1 MLSICKNFIFLFFI
15 LFLGLNTIP
24 VIAGEADSKKTRTVK
39 SEKAPIPRIA
49 IINLQ
54 KLMQESTAAQSLR
67 KQVENVATKT
77 RDLIAKKEDEMRDAQ
92 RELAK
97 QKTVLAKDAFE
108 KKKQAWEKKVKLLN
122 DDVENRKEGI
132 ERASD
137 AAVLKIQKEIAS
149 ILDKITER
157 KKVNVVLRTD
167 QVMQY
172 SPNLDVTAEVL
183 TELNNNLKDIKLDM
197 KAGLKNKKKEKTPA
211 PKD

>member
-1 MLSICKNFIFLFFI
+1 
-15 LFLGLNTIP
+15 LNTIP
-24 VIAGEADSKKTRTVK
+24 VVAGEADSKKTRAVK
-39 SEKAPIPRIA
+39 SEKVPIPRVA

-54 KLMQESTAAQSLR
+54 KLMQASTAAQSLR
-67 KQVENVATKT
+67 KQVENIATKT

-108 KKKQAWEKKVKLLN
+108 KKKQAWEKKVTLLN
-122 DDVENRKEGI
+122 DDVESRKEGI
-132 ERASD
+132 ARASD

-183 TELNNNLKDIKLDM
+183 TELNNNLKDVKLDM
-197 KAGLKNKKKEKTPA
+197 KAGLKKKKKEKTPV

>member
-1 MLSICKNFIFLFFI
+1 MLRIYKSFIFPFLI
-15 LFLGLNTIP
+15 LFLCVNVVP
-24 VIAGEADSKKTRTVK
+24 VIAGEGESQKTRATK
-39 SEKAPIPRIA
+39 KAPIPRIG

-67 KQVENVATKT
+67 KQVEAVATKT
-77 RDLIAKKEDEMRDAQ
+77 RDSIAKKEDDMRDAQ

-108 KKKQAWEKKVKLLN
+108 KKKKAWEEKVKSLS
-122 DDVENRKEGI
+122 DDVENRKENI

-137 AAVLKIQKEIAS
+137 VAVLKIQREIAS
-149 ILDKITER
+149 ILDNVTEKRKI
-157 KKVNVVLRTD
+157 NVVLRTD

-172 SPNLDVTAEVL
+172 SPNLDVTSEVL
-183 TELNNNLKDIKLDM
+183 TQLNNNLKDVKLDM
-197 KAGLKNKKKEKTPA
+197 KVGSKKKKEKAPA

>member
-1 MLSICKNFIFLFFI
+1 M
-15 LFLGLNTIP
+15 NTIP
-24 VIAGEADSKKTRTVK
+24 VTAGEADSKKTRTVK

-49 IINLQ
+49 IIDLQ
-54 KLMQESTAAQSLR
+54 KLMQASTAAQSLR

-122 DDVENRKEGI
+122 DDVESRKKGI

-172 SPNLDVTAEVL
+172 NPNLDVTDEVL
-183 TELNNNLKDIKLDM
+183 TELNNNLKDVKLDM
-197 KAGLKNKKKEKTPA
+197 KAGLKKKKKEKTPA

>member
-1 MLSICKNFIFLFFI
+1 M
-15 LFLGLNTIP
+15 NTIP
-24 VIAGEADSKKTRTVK
+24 VTAGEADSKKTRTVK

-54 KLMQESTAAQSLR
+54 KLMQASTAAQSLR

-122 DDVENRKEGI
+122 DDVENR
-132 ERASD
+132 RAVGGAHD
-137 AAVLKIQKEIAS
+137 LQ
-149 ILDKITER
+149 
-157 KKVNVVLRTD
+157 
-167 QVMQY
+167 
-172 SPNLDVTAEVL
+172 
-183 TELNNNLKDIKLDM
+183 
-197 KAGLKNKKKEKTPA
+197 
-211 PKD
+211 

>member
-1 MLSICKNFIFLFFI
+1 M
-15 LFLGLNTIP
+15 NTIP
-24 VIAGEADSKKTRTVK
+24 VVAGEADSKKTRAVK
-39 SEKAPIPRIA
+39 SEKVPIPRVA

-54 KLMQESTAAQSLR
+54 KLMQASTAAQSLR
-67 KQVENVATKT
+67 KQVENIATKT

-108 KKKQAWEKKVKLLN
+108 KKKQAWEKKVTLLN
-122 DDVENRKEGI
+122 DDVKSRKEGI
-132 ERASD
+132 ARASD

-149 ILDKITER
+149 ILDKVTER

-183 TELNNNLKDIKLDM
+183 TELNNNLKNVKLDM
-197 KAGLKNKKKEKTPA
+197 KAGLKKKKKEKTPV